1 MCCRYSTFEAAKADI
16 LRDAEARAPGRVP
29 LDSRLRVLV
38 LCRVLMGRIY
48 VSGEHMDQAMQDL
61 RSKVHPR
68 SMSHLKPFTH
78 PRQKMKS
85 GPSGLLSSPTG
96 LKPPPQ

>member
-16 LRDAEARAPGRVP
+16 LRDAEARAIGSVP
-29 LDSRLRVLV
+29 VDSRLRVLV

-48 VSGEHMDQAMQDL
+48 VSGEHMDQAVKDL

-68 SMSHLKPFTH
+68 PIPHKPSRTRH
-78 PRQKMKS
+78 EMKS
-85 GPSGLLSSPTG
+85 DP
-96 LKPPPQ
+96 